1 MHSSRPCYGF
11 LSVSSFS
18 PPPGPLPSLRPPA
31 ASPEAG
37 GHCTLSRLQSV
48 RPDPV
53 FQTLL
58 GCLNPRSLSLNAA
71 PLSFLGSLF
80 HPEIP
85 SLRWAQ
91 LWSLGLRCLALTS
104 PCTGYPPALPSA
116 APAEPRPAAAPRG
129 QLPAPGRGGGAV
141 FLRVVGEPPPTHC
154 FRGHSRP
161 RHPALARL
169 ALLDSVTAAGTSPDP
184 AASLAGCAPACAWS
198 SAWGNRWSG
207 TAGNAGG
214 LPRPRPRPEGY
225 QWILASWLKTLASV
239 VGCRDCHVRSISNTN

>member
-1 MHSSRPCYGF
+1 MQHPYHSWGPFSIQKYRPSAGHSSGH
-11 LSVSSFS
+11 SVCAAWRS
-18 PPPGPLPSLRPPA
+18 PLHAPDTRLRCPQL
-31 ASPEAG
+31 
-37 GHCTLSRLQSV
+37 HLQS
-48 RPDPV
+48 RALQPHPGD
-53 FQTLL
+53 
-58 GCLNPRSLSLNAA
+58 N
-71 PLSFLGSLF
+71 FL
-80 HPEIP
+80 
-85 SLRWAQ
+85 
-91 LWSLGLRCLALTS
+91 
-104 PCTGYPPALPSA
+104 
-116 APAEPRPAAAPRG
+116 
-129 QLPAPGRGGGAV
+129 LPAGAAGRFSCGWW
-141 FLRVVGEPPPTHC
+141 ESPPPTHC

-214 LPRPRPRPEGY
+214 LPRPRPEGY